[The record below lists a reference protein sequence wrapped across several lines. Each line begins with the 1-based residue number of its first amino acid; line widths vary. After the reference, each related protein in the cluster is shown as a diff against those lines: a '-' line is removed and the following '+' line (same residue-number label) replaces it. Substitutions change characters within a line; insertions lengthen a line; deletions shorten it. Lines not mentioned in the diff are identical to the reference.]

1 MMARSLFAY
10 QPIVRNEAGGVAY
23 AGTPKEALAQLA
35 STSCLN
41 NTLYCSAE
49 KQLDQIQKFAN
60 QVDPEFVAK
69 TAVFSREKFKMKD
82 VPALLCAC
90 LAASFNP
97 ESRVL
102 LRKIFPRVID
112 NGDMLRKFFEIIRPG
127 KRQKST
133 IGRSSFGTVPRKLI
147 IDWFN
152 SRTPTEVFEQSI
164 GTPSMRDILRCV
176 RPRPLDRSRSAMYA
190 WFVGKTHEPTLLP
203 SKVQHFEQWKNGQ
216 TEELPNVPFQML
228 TNTKLST
235 DQWTVIAQRAGWK
248 WLLKNVNNMIKHGV
262 FKEHPDMVDFVAQ
275 RLSDRKSVHKASTFP
290 YQILT
295 AYQNVKDAP
304 QAIQKAFHCALDI
317 ATENVP
323 LLPEAKGNP
332 SAYLFVDVSKSM
344 TFMVTGNRY
353 GIGNRANTSMTRA
366 DVAALIACS
375 ILRKNTG
382 SEILLFNTKVVDK
395 VINPKVSVLENSTV
409 ISKMADGGTACS
421 APLHLLN
428 EQGRHGDLVI
438 TVSDDQSWAESM
450 AIDRNGNPLP
460 ANSPLLKDG
469 KTAFQHEW
477 DNYKVRNPNAKLV
490 CIDIAP
496 YTTKQVQKDK
506 DVLNIGGFSD
516 VVFDLCGSFA
526 AGTMNPNHL
535 VGVIENVN
543 LDGSS
548 CERMLEEV
556 E

>member
-1 MMARSLFAY
+1 
-10 QPIVRNEAGGVAY
+10 
-23 AGTPKEALAQLA
+23 
-35 STSCLN
+35 
-41 NTLYCSAE
+41 
-49 KQLDQIQKFAN
+49 
-60 QVDPEFVAK
+60 
-69 TAVFSREKFKMKD
+69 
-82 VPALLCAC
+82 
-90 LAASFNP
+90 
-97 ESRVL
+97 
-102 LRKIFPRVID
+102 
-112 NGDMLRKFFEIIRPG
+112 MLRRFFEIIRPG

-133 IGRSSFGTVPRKLI
+133 IGRSSFGTAPRKLI

-152 SRTPTEVFEQSI
+152 SRTPTELFEQSV

-190 WFVGKTHEPTLLP
+190 WFVGKNHEPTLLP
-203 SKVQHFEQWKNGQ
+203 SKVQHFEQWKSGA

-235 DQWTVIAQRAGWK
+235 DQWTLIARRAGWK
-248 WLLKNVNNMIKHGV
+248 WLLKNINNMIRHEV
-262 FKEHPDMVDFVAQ
+262 FKNHPEMVDFVAE
-275 RLSDRKSVHKASTFP
+275 RLSDRKSVQKACTFP
-290 YQILT
+290 YEILT
-295 AYQNVKDAP
+295 AYQHVKDAP
-304 QAIQKAFHCALDI
+304 QAIQKAFHVALDV

-323 LLPEAKGNP
+323 LLPEAKNNP

-344 TFMVTGNRY
+344 SFMVKGNRY

-375 ILRKNTG
+375 ILRRNAG

-395 VINPKVSVLENSTV
+395 VINPKVSVLENSTA

-421 APLHLLN
+421 SPLHLLN
-428 EQGRHGDLVI
+428 EQGRHGDLII

-450 AIDRNGNPLP
+450 GIDRYGNPLP
-460 ANSPLLKDG
+460 VNSPLLTNG

-477 DNYKVRNPNAKLV
+477 EVWKARNPNSKLV

-526 AGTMNPNHL
+526 AGRMNPNHL
-535 VGVIENVN
+535 VGVIEGID
-543 LDGSS
+543 LDATSLN
-548 CERMLEEV
+548 RDNMFEE
-556 E
+556 

>member
-1 MMARSLFAY
+1 MKRSLFAP
-10 QPIVRNEAGGVAY
+10 QPIHNEAGGLAY
-23 AGTPKEALAQLA
+23 TGTPKEALAQLA

-49 KQLDQIQKFAN
+49 KQLDQIQKFAS
-60 QVDPEFVAK
+60 QVDPEFIAK

-82 VPALLCAC
+82 VPALLCVV
-90 LAASFNP
+90 LASSFNP
-97 ESRVL
+97 QSREL

-112 NGDMLRKFFEIIRPG
+112 NGDMLRNFFEMLRSG
-127 KRQKST
+127 KM
-133 IGRSSFGTVPRKLI
+133 GRRSFGTMPRKLI

-152 SRTPTEVFEQSI
+152 SRTPTEVFEQSV
-164 GTPSMRDILRCV
+164 GTPSICDILRCV

-216 TEELPNVPFQML
+216 TQELPNVPFQML

-235 DQWTVIAQRAGWK
+235 EQWTVIAQRAGWK
-248 WLLKNVNNMIKHGV
+248 WLLKNINNMIKHGV
-262 FKEHPDMVDFVAQ
+262 FKNDPEMVDFVAE
-275 RLSDRKSVHKASTFP
+275 RLSDRKSVQKANTFP

-304 QAIQKAFHCALDI
+304 QAIQKAFHVALDI

-323 LLPEAKGNP
+323 LLPEAKGGNP

-344 TFMVTGNRY
+344 SFMVTGNRY

-395 VINPKVSVLENSTV
+395 IIDPKVSVLENSTI

-421 APLHLLN
+421 APLRLLN
-428 EQGRHGDLVI
+428 EQGRCGDLVI

-450 AIDRNGNPLP
+450 AIDRFGNPLP
-460 ANSPLLKDG
+460 DNSPLLKNG
-469 KTAFQHEW
+469 KTAFQAEW
-477 DNYKVRNPNAKLV
+477 DHYKVRNPNAKLI

-496 YTTKQVQKDK
+496 YTTKQVQKHK

-526 AGTMNPNHL
+526 ADTMNPNHL
-535 VGVIENVN
+535 VGIIEKVN
-543 LDGSS
+543 LDSFS
-548 CERMLEEV
+548 CDRAIEV
-556 E
+556 

>member
-1 MMARSLFAY
+1 MKKRSLFAP
-10 QPIVRNEAGGVAY
+10 QPIRNEAGGIAY
-23 AGTPKEALAQLA
+23 TGTPKEALAQLA

-49 KQLDQIQKFAN
+49 KQLDQIQKFAS

-82 VPALLCAC
+82 IPALLCVV
-90 LAASFNP
+90 LAASSNHNA
-97 ESRVL
+97 RGL

-112 NGDMLRKFFEIIRPG
+112 NGDMLRNFFEMLRSG
-127 KRQKST
+127 K
-133 IGRSSFGTVPRKLI
+133 IGRRSFGTVPRKLI

-152 SRTPTEVFEQSI
+152 SRTPTEVFEQSV
-164 GTPSMRDILRCV
+164 GTPSTRDILRCV

-190 WFVGKTHEPTLLP
+190 WFVDKPHEPTLLP
-203 SKVQHFEQWKNGQ
+203 AKVQHFEQWKAGATQ
-216 TEELPNVPFQML
+216 ELPNVPFQML

-235 DQWTVIAQRAGWK
+235 DQWTTIAQRAGWN
-248 WLLKNVNNMIKHGV
+248 WLLKNINNMMKHGV
-262 FKEHPDMVDFVAQ
+262 FKEHPEMVDFVAQ
-275 RLSDRKSVHKASTFP
+275 RLSDRKSVQKASTFP
-290 YQILT
+290 YKILT

-304 QAIQKAFHCALDI
+304 MAIQKAFHTALDI

-323 LLPEAKGNP
+323 LLPEAKGGNP

-344 TFMVTGNRY
+344 SFMVTGNRY

-395 VINPKVSVLENSTV
+395 VINPRVSVLENSTA

-428 EQGRHGDLVI
+428 EQGRHGDLII

-450 AIDRNGNPLP
+450 AIDRFGNPLP

-469 KTAFQHEW
+469 KTAFQREW
-477 DNYKVRNPNAKLV
+477 EIYKGRNPNAKLI

-535 VGVIENVN
+535 VGVIEKVN